1 MTGCD
6 VMYNGQQWA
15 VGAVQVPGTP
25 LTQSQCTERA
35 VSLTYVLS
43 PVTSDE
49 GLASGTLTPG
59 DLLTMAPLC
68 WVLVLA
74 APLLVSAQDP
84 GSGHQY
90 LQRTEDT
97 NWDGKTAWFTGS
109 SRRTTY

>member
-1 MTGCD
+1 M
-6 VMYNGQQWA
+6 
-15 VGAVQVPGTP
+15 
-25 LTQSQCTERA
+25 
-35 VSLTYVLS
+35 
-43 PVTSDE
+43 
-49 GLASGTLTPG
+49 
-59 DLLTMAPLC
+59 TMAPLC